1 MSAEILAS
9 SLINNIKFKVD
20 FSSFRNSL
28 KTIEK
33 VKKQMQGLN
42 SVQSVKNAKQTIK
55 AVNDSAKAQQ
65 RAVKTTV
72 KEYQALNRVQG
83 KLSGKAIVEHYS
95 SVKKLSSQYKAGGMD
110 LSLYSAKLNQLNKSA
125 LAANKQ
131 INNLQS
137 SGKKGFSMTGVGA
150 IGTFGRV
157 LTSGAKAG
165 LTAGVVAG
173 GASYAGYNKVK
184 GEGQQ
189 YENISILF
197 KNIFEDQADQQLQ
210 FATKLAQQTGST
222 FTEFAKSYADNLLV
236 FKRFGF
242 DNNQSAELYRRQ
254 TVATAG
260 SGLQGDQL
268 AGFNSQFGQ
277 FLDQKTYDAYKEAFA
292 WAPSLR
298 ADFEGF
304 LKSSKGIVNF
314 QEALQKKQFDP
325 SSEWFKFITAKESY
339 YRPKAERVWNST
351 SSQDNRIDNTVSQ
364 GWVQVF
370 MSKGFQ
376 NAIKEVQSGFTQ
388 LAGYLTVHSA
398 RIGEV
403 LGGVVSAFSAAAFQ
417 KGGILDQL
425 SAALEKLKPEDITK
439 FMGDF
444 TNGLKIVGSAL
455 VEFSSLLL
463 KIISWF
469 RKDDPKPLT
478 PEQQK
483 LTDSARKINEYRANP
498 TTYSST
504 GYGAGEFLKQQ
515 AAQKLL
521 QPAPEQKFN
530 IPNAS
535 QQLTNLAST
544 TQTAT
549 AAKNNTG
556 KIINVQPS
564 AVNVTVGMKEG
575 FDQYLQATINNGVSE
590 TVTRELGN
598 SMSSQ

>member
-131 INNLQS
+131 ISLLQS
-137 SGKKGFSMTGVGA
+137 SGKKGFSMAGIGHFGA
-150 IGTFGRV
+150 AV
-157 LTSGAKAG
+157 LGGSAKFALGATA
-165 LTAGVVAG
+165 TAGAG
-173 GASYAGYNKVK
+173 SVAGYNKVK
-184 GEGQQ
+184 AEGQQ
-189 YENISILF
+189 YENIQILF

-222 FTEFAKSYADNLLV
+222 FNDFMRSYADNLLV

-260 SGLQGDQL
+260 SGLQGEQL

-314 QEALQKKQFDP
+314 QEALQKKQFNP
-325 SSEWFKFITAKESY
+325 SEEWFRFITAKESY
-339 YRPKAERVWNST
+339 YKPKAERVWNST
-351 SSQDNRIDNTVSQ
+351 SSQDTRIDNTVSQ
-364 GWVQVF
+364 GWVQIF

-417 KGGILDQL
+417 KGGILDQI
-425 SAALEKLKPEDITK
+425 SAALEKLSPSDITK

-444 TNGLKIVGSAL
+444 TTGLKTVGSAL
-455 VEFSSLLL
+455 VELSSLLL

-469 RKDDPKPLT
+469 RKDEPKPLT

-504 GYGAGEFLKQQ
+504 GYGAGSEFLKQQ
-515 AAQKLL
+515 AAQKL
-521 QPAPEQKFN
+521 N
-530 IPNAS
+530 IPTS
-535 QQLTNLAST
+535 TQQLNNMAA

-549 AAKNNTG
+549 SVKNNTG

-575 FDQYLQATINNGVSE
+575 FDQYLQATINSGVSE
-590 TVTRELGN
+590 TVTRELGTN
-598 SMSSQ
+598 MSSQ

>member
-20 FSSFRNSL
+20 FNSFRNSL

-33 VKKQMQGLN
+33 VKKALRDINNGGG
-42 SVQSVKNAKQTIK
+42 SPSPRGARERVKASNAE
-55 AVNDSAKAQQ
+55 AKAL
-65 RAVKTTV
+65 RVTA
-72 KEYQALNRVQG
+72 KEYSALARVQG
-83 KLSGKAIVEHYS
+83 KLSGSALTNHYQA
-95 SVKKLSSQYKAGGMD
+95 VKKLGSEYRAGTID
-110 LSLYSAKLNQLNKSA
+110 LTMYNARMQQLTRSA
-125 LAANKQ
+125 LQANRQ
-131 INNLQS
+131 LTTLQS
-137 SGKKGFSMTGVGA
+137 SGKKGFSMSGVGA

-184 GEGQQ
+184 NEGQQ

-222 FTEFAKSYADNLLV
+222 FNEFMRSYADNLLV

-254 TVATAG
+254 TIATAG
-260 SGLQGDQL
+260 SGLQGEQL

-325 SSEWFKFITAKESY
+325 SSEWFRFITAKESY

-351 SSQDNRIDNTVSQ
+351 SSQDTRIDNTVSQ

-425 SAALEKLKPEDITK
+425 SAALEKLSPSDITK

-444 TNGLKIVGSAL
+444 TTGLKTVGSAL
-455 VEFSSLLL
+455 VELSSLLL

-469 RKDDPKPLT
+469 RKEDPKPLT
-478 PEQQK
+478 PEQQH
-483 LTDSARKINEYRANP
+483 LTDAARKINEYRANP

-504 GYGAGEFLKQQ
+504 GYGAGSEFLKQQ

-521 QPAPEQKFN
+521 QPSPEQKFN
-530 IPNAS
+530 IPS
-535 QQLTNLAST
+535 STQQLTSMAA

-549 AAKNNTG
+549 AVKNNTG

-590 TVTRELGN
+590 TVTRELGTN
-598 SMSSQ
+598 MSSQ